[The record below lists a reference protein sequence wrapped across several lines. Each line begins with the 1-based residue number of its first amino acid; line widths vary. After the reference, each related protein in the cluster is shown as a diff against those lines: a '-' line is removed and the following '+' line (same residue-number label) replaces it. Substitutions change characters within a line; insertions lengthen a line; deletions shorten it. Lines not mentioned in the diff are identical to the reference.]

1 MTRKKSV
8 AGEVSR
14 LLAAIHKIGPF
25 VEGSLTVTRKRCGNP
40 RCRCATEGPIHETA
54 LLTWKEERKTRTR
67 YVPLDS
73 RKEVA
78 QWVAEAKRLK
88 RLMHDVS
95 AAQRRRLQSRRRNTP
110 L

>member
-8 AGEVSR
+8 PDEAAP
-14 LLAAIHKIGPF
+14 LLAAIHEIEFF
-25 VEGSLTVTRKRCGNP
+25 VEGSLTVTHKRCGNP

-54 LLTWKEERKTRTR
+54 LLTWKEGRKTRTL
-67 YVPLDS
+67 YVPVDS
-73 RKEVA
+73 REEVA

-110 L
+110 R